1 MTGRW
6 IQKALCGA
14 LSAALLM
21 GSVPAVG
28 LLAAAEPPVSVTVA
42 NGTGLMNLTSKGSL
56 DWIHMTSD
64 VVNRKLGGGKRI
76 KVSNLSSYG
85 VTNMDDSPVSYFWT
99 DGSVSTITLTNRK
112 GAVYNYKPGDEAGV
126 GKVTED
132 AGFLVTIPAADYTRT
147 VTLAPGAWQATAE
160 FSICV
165 NGGDEPVYTNTVTAA
180 GTSTLKIYTIT
191 VQPGYSLE
199 IRQKMTNRTTSWGNV
214 TIGGIA
220 LSEAPQ
226 TAAEAEA
233 VLSELVTTASG
244 LDTSEI
250 DQTVATNLQTAI
262 SESNAV
268 LSGSPTID
276 ECTDSLSDLRQAYL
290 AVVKAL
296 EAGNYTYESNSG
308 LTASFGWEGDLHAPI
323 AYLDGSYKLRDNDNL
338 VVTFGV
344 KDVPGKIKWYN
355 KEGYLPCFVSEYS
368 KNDLEFVIENFA
380 DKVTIDG
387 KDFEIAYSRMTVKN
401 TGEETAK
408 LPVVSEELIP
418 LNEAA
423 RTATTVE
430 PGETVVRDYCIG
442 ADRFGGSYLYPADEV
457 LAEEGGFDQHYEHMK
472 SYWDERLSG
481 ITVLS
486 QLPDEDLINAYKAGY
501 IYTLIVRD
509 DKTGSDGTV
518 TRELHVGENGYDA
531 TFDHDAIGI
540 TATLFT
546 LGDYTYA
553 KEYLNALRTTG
564 FQYLD
569 AKWKYSWPFALY
581 LLKTGDKEFVE
592 SKFETISQ
600 LAHEIHTDRTAEGI
614 MKTTDAVDSN
624 GQWTIDNWG
633 ALMGLTAYEYICTQL
648 GKTEEAQWA
657 AEEYDSLLTAVEK
670 QVAKVMEE
678 TNTDYLSLSMTT
690 STDNS
695 ARSDPRDANWASMFL
710 FGRWGWDGYLF
721 GADQEDSLMIDL
733 IDDTYAWGIERRSDI
748 SDSMYNFGGYPHG
761 YYSSAYNAGYGSTA
775 LRGEEFRDMGIKAYQ
790 FMIEN
795 SMSGPFSW
803 WEGIAYPNTSSPWDT
818 DHASGGGGSCQH
830 IWGQSTASK
839 VLVDSLIAEKVDG
852 TVIIGR
858 GIPTEWI
865 QTGETVALSNYPVQN
880 NRRVGYTL
888 TTSGKTVN
896 IDFSGDDLSAVR
908 FSVEL
913 ISLKDNIVSV
923 TAKGADGETM
933 SGVTFD
939 KALGTVSLPAGTAS
953 VSIEME
959 QEEAKPNTGAA
970 NRLQETIDRAEEM
983 DASLYTD
990 TSYAGLIEA
999 VDAAKTLLTEEADTD
1014 ALRKAT
1020 TAINEAIQALVSLE
1034 VPVGPDYTTTASTG
1048 GQYEFGK
1055 VTDQYRRFQTFKIT
1069 MDGTI
1074 SSVDLSVVAN
1084 YKSLSSLSDMIVELY
1099 SVQDDGKT
1107 LDTLLKTVT
1116 VDKEEVVN
1124 GGGSVHVSLEAQVE
1138 AGKTY
1143 AIALGQVTTSNDN
1156 NYRWNA
1162 YQKSEEDIYFIKW
1175 NKTTAGGDTFVDE
1188 TKLGQGGM
1196 KIHMGTYSKKA
1207 LQDLIQEQEAVSSTG
1222 YTQESYEAFLALLDE
1237 ARQILE
1243 TSTDVAQIQAW
1254 EAKVASAATD
1264 LLVPVGEATGDV
1276 NNDGLVNSS
1285 DARLVLQYTV
1295 ELTTLTSA
1303 QQALAD
1309 VVKDGRINS
1318 SDARWILQKSVGL
1331 V

>member
-1 MTGRW
+1 MKGRG
-6 IQKALCGA
+6 IKKALCGM
-14 LSAALLM
+14 LSAVLMM
-21 GSVPAVG
+21 GSLPAMG
-28 LLAAAEPPVSVTVA
+28 LFAADASPVSVSVA
-42 NGTGLMNLTSKGSL
+42 NGTGSINLTSKGTL
-56 DWIHMTSD
+56 DWVHMTSD

-76 KVSNLSSYG
+76 KVSSLSSYG
-85 VTNMDDSPVSYFWT
+85 VTSMDDSPVSYMWT
-99 DGSVSTITLTNRK
+99 DGSVSTLTLSNRK

-132 AGFLVTIPAADYTRT
+132 AGFLVTIPAANYTRT
-147 VTLAPGAWQATAE
+147 LTMAPGVWQATAE

-165 NGGDEPVYTNTVTAA
+165 NGEDEPVYRNTVTAG

-191 VQPGYSLE
+191 IQPGYSLE

-214 TIGGIA
+214 TVGGIA

-226 TAAEAEA
+226 TAAEAKA

-262 SESNAV
+262 SDSNQV
-268 LSGSPTID
+268 LSGTPTID
-276 ECTDSLSDLRQAYL
+276 ECTDSLSDLRKAYL
-290 AVVKAL
+290 SVIKAL

-368 KNDLEFVIENFA
+368 KNDLKFVIENFA
-380 DKVTIDG
+380 DKVTIGGHDY
-387 KDFEIAYSRMTVKN
+387 EIAYSRMTVTN
-401 TGEETAK
+401 TGETSAK

-423 RTATTVE
+423 KTASTIA
-430 PGETVVRDYCIG
+430 PNETIVREYCIG
-442 ADRFGGSYLYPADEV
+442 ADRFGGSYLYPSDDV
-457 LAEEGGFDQHYEHMK
+457 LAAQGGFDQHYAHMK

-486 QLPDEDLINAYKAGY
+486 KLPDEDLINAYKAGY

-509 DKTGSDGTV
+509 DKEAADGTV

-581 LLKTGDKEFVE
+581 LSKTGDTEFIE

-600 LAHEIHTDRTAEGI
+600 LAHEIHTDRTAAGI

-633 ALMGLTAYEYICTQL
+633 ALMGLTAYEYICTEL
-648 GKTEEAQWA
+648 GKTEEAAWA
-657 AEEYDSLLTAVEK
+657 AAEYDSLLAAVEK
-670 QVAKVMEE
+670 QVALVMAE
-678 TNTDYLSLSMTT
+678 TNTNYLSLSMTT

-733 IDDTYAWGIERRSDI
+733 IDDTYAWGIERRSAI

-795 SMSGPFSW
+795 SMSGPYSW
-803 WEGIAYPNTSSPWDT
+803 WEGIAYPSASSPWDT

-839 VLVDSLIAEKVDG
+839 VLVDSLIAEKIDG

-880 NRRVGYTL
+880 NHRVGYTL

-896 IDFSGDDLSAVR
+896 IAFTGTDLSALR

-923 TAKGADGETM
+923 TAKDEGGQTLSGA
-933 SGVTFD
+933 TFD

-959 QEEAKPNTGAA
+959 QEEAKPDTSAA
-970 NRLQETIDRAEEM
+970 TRLQETIDKAEALQA
-983 DASLYTD
+983 DGYTD
-990 TSYAGLIEA
+990 TSYARLTEQ
-999 VDAAKTLLTEEADTD
+999 VDAAKALLTESADTN
-1014 ALRKAT
+1014 ALRDANA
-1020 TAINEAIQALVSLE
+1020 AINQAIQDLVSLE
-1034 VPVGPDYTTTASTG
+1034 VPLGPDYTTTAATG

-1055 VTDQYRRFQTFKIT
+1055 VTDQYRRFQTFRVP

-1084 YKSLSSLSDMIVELY
+1084 YKSLDALSDMIVEFY
-1099 SVQDDGKT
+1099 SIRDDGKT
-1107 LDTLLKTVT
+1107 LDVLYKTVT
-1116 VDKEEVVN
+1116 IDKEDVVN
-1124 GGGSVHVSLEAQVE
+1124 GGGLVNVPLDVE
-1138 AGKTY
+1138 VKAGATY

-1156 NYRWNA
+1156 NYRWNT
-1162 YQKSEEDIYFIKW
+1162 YNKGTSSVYFIKW
-1175 NKTTAGGDTFVDE
+1175 NKTTAGSDSFVDE
-1188 TKLGQGGM
+1188 TKLGLGGM
-1196 KIHMGTYSKKA
+1196 QIHMGTYSKKA
-1207 LQDLIQEQEAVSSTG
+1207 LQDLIVRQEALSTDG
-1222 YTQESYEAFLALLDE
+1222 YTEASVEAFVQLLTE

-1243 TSTDVAQIQAW
+1243 TSTNAADIQAW
-1254 EAKVASAATD
+1254 EVKVASAADD
-1264 LLVPVGEATGDV
+1264 LLVPEGAATGDV
-1276 NNDGLVNSS
+1276 NNDGLVNST
-1285 DARLVLQYTV
+1285 DARMVLQYTV
-1295 ELTTLTSA
+1295 DLLPLTEA
-1303 QQALAD
+1303 QKAQAD
-1309 VVKDGRINS
+1309 VVADGRINS

-1331 V
+1331 Q